1 MKELKSQNG
10 DDHDQRPPGER
21 IEEDATLPGAL
32 PVAPGLGEAVDAAQA
47 DEEKEEQPVLTP
59 REAILVD
66 RRTVMVSGLAILVAA
81 GAALLAQF
89 LIGLIRLFTNIAF
102 FGRFSTEFS
111 SPASANLN
119 WLAILLV
126 PIVGGLIVGLIAR
139 FGSESIRGHGILEV
153 MERVLFG
160 ESRIRARLM
169 FLKPLSAAVA
179 IGTGGPF
186 GAEGPIIATGGA
198 LGSIFGQIL
207 HVTADERKT
216 LLAAGAAAG
225 MAATFGSPVSAVL
238 LAVELL
244 LFEYHPR
251 SLIPVALAAVT
262 ATAVHVAFDGSAPV
276 FAVPDITAPRDSA
289 LISYVLLGALMGAI
303 GVGITRISYMI
314 EDGFEAFGHKFK
326 VHWMWWPAIGA
337 VAVGLCGILEP
348 RTLGIGYANITGALG
363 GTIVGR
369 ALLFLVILKFISW
382 TFYLSSGT
390 SGGTLAPL
398 FTIGSGL
405 GAWMG
410 EILSSSAP
418 SLGISPGVAGLVGM
432 AALFAGATHAL
443 LASIVFAFE
452 TTRQPLGLLP
462 LLGGC
467 SAAYLVS
474 LLLSRESL
482 MTEKLV
488 RRGIRLRNAY
498 TVDHLSNVFVRDVAE
513 REVVALNGDHSL
525 SEVRAWLE
533 GGAGGA
539 THQGFPVLDS
549 NDRLVGVLTRRDLL
563 DPSRDDSE
571 IVTSLLKRQPAVVFD
586 DSSLREAA
594 DHMVMQQV
602 GRLPVVSREDPRTVI
617 GMISRSDLLSAH
629 SPRLRAKHHRHR
641 SSLASTFLRKF

>member
-1 MKELKSQNG
+1 MKETKPLNL
-10 DDHDQRPPGER
+10 DDPSQRPPGDR
-21 IEEDATLPGAL
+21 IEEDATQPGAL
-32 PVAPGLGEAVDAAQA
+32 PVAPGLGEIVDQSEE
-47 DEEKEEQPVLTP
+47 DEEQAELRILTP
-59 REAILVD
+59 KDSILVD
-66 RRTVMVSGLAILVAA
+66 RRTVLVSGLAVLVAA
-81 GAALLAQF
+81 GAGLLAQV
-89 LIGLIRLFTNIAF
+89 LILLIRLITNLSF
-102 FGRFSTEFS
+102 FGRFSTSFS
-111 SPASANLN
+111 TPGDSHVG
-119 WLAILLV
+119 WILLLII
-126 PIVGGLIVGLIAR
+126 PIAGGLIVGLIAR
-139 FGSESIRGHGILEV
+139 FGSASVRGHGIPEV

-169 FLKPLSAAVA
+169 ILKPLSAAIA

-198 LGSIFGQIL
+198 LGSIIGQIL

-216 LLAAGAAAG
+216 LLAAGATAG
-225 MAATFGSPVSAVL
+225 MAATFGTPVAAVL

-251 SLIPVALAAVT
+251 SLIPVALASVT
-262 ATAVHVAFDGSAPV
+262 ATAVHVAFAGSAPV
-276 FAVPDITAPRDSA
+276 FAVADISAPRDAA
-289 LISYVLLGALMGAI
+289 LISYVFLGALMGAV
-303 GVGITRISYMI
+303 GVGITRVAYLI
-314 EDGFEAFGHKFK
+314 EDGFEILGHRFHI
-326 VHWMWWPAIGA
+326 HWMWWPAIWA
-337 VAVGLCGILEP
+337 VAVGLCGIFEP

-369 ALLFLVILKFISW
+369 ALFFLVLLKFLSW
-382 TFYLSSGT
+382 AFYISSGT

-405 GAWMG
+405 GAWIG
-410 EILSSSAP
+410 EIVSSSAP
-418 SLGISPGVAGLVGM
+418 TLGISPAVAALVGM
-432 AALFAGATHAL
+432 AALFAGATHAV

-474 LLLSRESL
+474 LLLSRESI

-498 TVDHLSNVFVRDVAE
+498 TVDHLSNVLVRDAAE
-513 REVVALNGDHSL
+513 KEVVALSAGDML

-533 GGAGGA
+533 GGGGGA
-539 THQGFPVLDS
+539 THQGFPVLD
-549 NDRLVGVLTRRDLL
+549 DGRLLVGVVTRRDLL
-563 DPSRDDSE
+563 DKAKSDTDLVE
-571 IVTSLLKRQPAVVFD
+571 SLIRRPPAVVFD

-594 DHMVMQQV
+594 DHMVVQQV
-602 GRLPVVSREDPRTVI
+602 GRLPVVTREDPRTVI

-629 SPRLRAKHHRHR
+629 SPRLRAKNHLHR
-641 SSLASTFLRKF
+641 SSLTSTFIRKF

>member
-1 MKELKSQNG
+1 MKEISPSRE
-10 DDHDQRPPGER
+10 DPDQRPPGER
-21 IEEDATLPGAL
+21 LEEDSTLPGAL
-32 PVAPGLGEAVDAAQA
+32 PVAPGLGEAVDAAQDDA
-47 DEEKEEQPVLTP
+47 EKEEKPVLTP

-66 RRTVMVSGLAILVAA
+66 KRTVLVSGLAVLVAA
-81 GAALLAQF
+81 GAGLLAQL
-89 LIGLIRLFTNIAF
+89 LIALIRLFTSIAF
-102 FGRFSTEFS
+102 FGRFSTEFA
-111 SPASANLN
+111 SPGAAHLG
-119 WLAILLV
+119 WLSLLLV
-126 PIVGGLIVGLIAR
+126 PIVGGLVVGLIAR
-139 FGSESIRGHGILEV
+139 FGSESIRGHGIPEV

-198 LGSIFGQIL
+198 LGSVIGQIL

-262 ATAVHVAFDGSAPV
+262 ATAVHIAFDGSAPV
-276 FAVPDITAPRDSA
+276 FAVPDIAAPRDSA
-289 LISYVLLGALMGAI
+289 LISYVFLGALMGAI
-303 GVGITRISYMI
+303 AVGITRISYMI
-314 EDGFEAFGHKFK
+314 EDGFEAFGHKFN

-337 VAVGLCGILEP
+337 IAVGVCGLLDP
-348 RTLGIGYANITGALG
+348 RTLGIGYSNITGALSG
-363 GTIVGR
+363 SIVGK

-382 TFYLSSGT
+382 AFYLSSGT

-398 FTIGSGL
+398 FTLGSGL

-410 EILSSSAP
+410 GVLTSSAP
-418 SLGISPGVAGLVGM
+418 SLGVSPGVAGLVGM
-432 AALFAGATHAL
+432 AAIFAGATHAL

-452 TTRQPLGLLP
+452 TTRQPMGLLP

-482 MTEKLV
+482 MTEKLI

-513 REVVALNGDHSL
+513 REVVALNASHTV
-525 SEVRAWLE
+525 SEVREWLAD
-533 GGAGGA
+533 GAGGA
-539 THQGFPVLDS
+539 THQGFPVLDL
-549 NDRLVGVLTRRDLL
+549 NDRLIGVLTRRDLL
-563 DPSRDDSE
+563 DPAQPEFESISS
-571 IVTSLLKRQPAVVFD
+571 IIKRQPAVVFD

-594 DHMVMQQV
+594 DHMVLQQV
-602 GRLPVVSREDPRTVI
+602 GRLPVVSREDPRDVI

-641 SSLASTFLRKF
+641 SSLAATFIRKF

>member
-1 MKELKSQNG
+1 MKETKPQNS
-10 DDHDQRPPGER
+10 DDPSQRPSGDR
-21 IEEDATLPGAL
+21 LEEDATQPGAL
-32 PVAPGLGEAVDAAQA
+32 PVAPGLGDIVDQSEEA
-47 DEEKEEQPVLTP
+47 EEKEEPRLLTP
-59 REAILVD
+59 KDSILVD
-66 RRTVMVSGLAILVAA
+66 KRTVLVSGLAILVAA
-81 GAALLAQF
+81 GAGLLAQV
-89 LIGLIRLFTNIAF
+89 LILLIRLFTNIAF
-102 FGRFSTEFS
+102 FWRFSTAFS
-111 SPASANLN
+111 SPTSSHVG
-119 WLAILLV
+119 WILLLIIPV
-126 PIVGGLIVGLIAR
+126 VGGLIVGVIAR
-139 FGSESIRGHGILEV
+139 FGSASIRGHGIPEV
-153 MERVLFG
+153 MEKVLFG

-169 FLKPLSAAVA
+169 ILKPLSAAIA

-198 LGSIFGQIL
+198 LGSIIGQIL

-225 MAATFGSPVSAVL
+225 MAATFGTPVSAVL

-262 ATAVHVAFDGSAPV
+262 ATAVHVAFAGGAPV
-276 FAVPDITAPRDSA
+276 FAVPDIAAPRDAA
-289 LISYVLLGALMGAI
+289 LISYVFLGALMGAI
-303 GVGITRISYMI
+303 GVGITRVAYLI
-314 EDGFEAFGHKFK
+314 EDGFEILGHRFHI
-326 VHWMWWPAIGA
+326 HWMWWPAIGA
-337 VAVGLCGILEP
+337 LAVGLCGILEP

-369 ALLFLVILKFISW
+369 ALFFLVLLKFISW
-382 TFYLSSGT
+382 AFYISSGT

-405 GAWMG
+405 GAWIG
-410 EILSSSAP
+410 QVLSSSAP
-418 SLGISPGVAGLVGM
+418 ALGVSPGVAALVGM

-443 LASIVFAFE
+443 LTSIVFAFE

-498 TVDHLSNVFVRDVAE
+498 TVDHLSNVLVRDAAE
-513 REVVALNGDHSL
+513 KEVVALTASDTL

-539 THQGFPVLDS
+539 THQGFPVLDG
-549 NDRLVGVLTRRDLL
+549 DRRLVGVVTRRDLL
-563 DPSRDDSE
+563 DKSKSDTDLVE
-571 IVTSLLKRQPAVVFD
+571 SLIRRPPAVVFD

-594 DHMVMQQV
+594 DHMVVQQV
-602 GRLPVVSREDPRTVI
+602 GRLPVVTRDEPRIVI

-629 SPRLRAKHHRHR
+629 SPRLRAKHHLHR
-641 SSLASTFLRKF
+641 SSLASTFIRKF